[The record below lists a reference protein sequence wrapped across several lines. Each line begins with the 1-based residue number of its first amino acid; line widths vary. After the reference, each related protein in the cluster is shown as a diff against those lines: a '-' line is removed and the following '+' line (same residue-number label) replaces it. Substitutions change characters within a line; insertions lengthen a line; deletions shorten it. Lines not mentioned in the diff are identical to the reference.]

1 MYTMITKFYATREAA
16 RIVAREEGATFK
28 DMGKDAPKGQR
39 WSVQFKE
46 ISDIVNSPEPVLTAA
61 EQKKADELAAIL
73 NAQDEFV
80 AGTDIQVVVNSNA
93 WTHADHLAN
102 LKRPSVL
109 IRNQKEIRHDRKGN
123 RVTVYSKRRQVI

>member
-1 MYTMITKFYATREAA
+1 MITKFFATREQA
-16 RIVAREEGATFK
+16 RIVAREEGETFK

-39 WSVQFKE
+39 WAVQFKE
-46 ISDIVNSPEPVLTAA
+46 ISDIVNSPEPVLTEA
-61 EQKKADELAAIL
+61 ELKKAQELAEVL
-73 NAQDEFV
+73 NAQDDFLE
-80 AGTDIQVVVNSNA
+80 GSDIQVQVNSNA

-102 LKRPSVL
+102 LKRPSEL

>member
-1 MYTMITKFYATREAA
+1 MITKFYATREAA
-16 RIVAREEGATFK
+16 RIVAREEGAAFK
-28 DMGKDAPKGQR
+28 DMGTTAPKGQR
-39 WSVQFKE
+39 WAVQFKE
-46 ISDIVNSPEPVLTAA
+46 IADIVNSPDPVLTAA
-61 EQKKADELAAIL
+61 EQKQAEELAAIL
-73 NAQDEFV
+73 DAQDEFV

-102 LKRPSVL
+102 LKRPSEL

>member
-16 RIVAREEGATFK
+16 RIVAREEGAAFK
-28 DMGKDAPKGQR
+28 DMGTTAPKGQR
-39 WSVQFKE
+39 WAVQFKE

-61 EQKKADELAAIL
+61 EQKKADELSAVL
-73 NAQDEFV
+73 NAQDEFI
-80 AGTDIQVVVNSNA
+80 AGSDIKVQVNANA

-102 LKRPSVL
+102 LKRPSELV
-109 IRNQKEIRHDRKGN
+109 RNQKEIRHDRKGN

>member
-1 MYTMITKFYATREAA
+1 MITKFFATREQA
-16 RIVAREEGATFK
+16 RIVAREEGETFK

-39 WSVQFKE
+39 WAVQFKE
-46 ISDIVNSPEPVLTAA
+46 ISDIVNSPEPVLTEA
-61 EQKKADELAAIL
+61 ELKKAQELAEVL
-73 NAQDEFV
+73 NAQDDFLE
-80 AGTDIQVVVNSNA
+80 GSDIEVTVNANA

-102 LKRPSVL
+102 LKRPSEL

>member
-1 MYTMITKFYATREAA
+1 MITKFYATREAA
-16 RIVAREEGATFK
+16 RIVAREEGEVFK

-39 WSVQFKE
+39 WAVQFKE

-61 EQKKADELAAIL
+61 EQKKADELSAIL
-73 NAQDEFV
+73 NAQDDFI
-80 AGTDIQVVVNSNA
+80 AGADIQVVVNSNA

-102 LKRPSVL
+102 LKRPSEL

>member
-1 MYTMITKFYATREAA
+1 MITKFFATREQA
-16 RIVAREEGATFK
+16 RIVAREEGETFK

-39 WSVQFKE
+39 WAVQFKE
-46 ISDIVNSPEPVLTAA
+46 ISDIVNSPEPVLTEA
-61 EQKKADELAAIL
+61 ELKKAQELAEVL
-73 NAQDEFV
+73 NAQDNFLE
-80 AGTDIQVVVNSNA
+80 GSDIEVTVNANA

-102 LKRPSVL
+102 LKRPSEL

>member
-1 MYTMITKFYATREAA
+1 MITKFFATREQA
-16 RIVAREEGATFK
+16 RIVAREEGETFK

-39 WSVQFKE
+39 WAVQFKE
-46 ISDIVNSPEPVLTAA
+46 ISDIVNSPEPVLTEA
-61 EQKKADELAAIL
+61 ELKKAQELAEVL
-73 NAQDEFV
+73 NAQDDFLK
-80 AGTDIQVVVNSNA
+80 GSDIQVQVNSNA

-102 LKRPSVL
+102 LKRPSEL

>member
-1 MYTMITKFYATREAA
+1 MITKFYATREAA
-16 RIVAREEGATFK
+16 RIVAREEGAAFK

-39 WSVQFKE
+39 WAVQFKE

-61 EQKKADELAAIL
+61 ELKQAQELAEVL
-73 NAQDEFV
+73 NAQDDFLK
-80 AGTDIQVVVNSNA
+80 GSDIEVTVNANA

-102 LKRPSVL
+102 LKRPSELV
-109 IRNQKEIRHDRKGN
+109 RNQKEIRHDRKGN

>member
-1 MYTMITKFYATREAA
+1 MITKFFATREQA
-16 RIVAREEGATFK
+16 RIVAREEGETFK
-28 DMGKDAPKGQR
+28 DMGTTAPKGQR
-39 WSVQFKE
+39 WAVQFKE

-61 EQKKADELAAIL
+61 ELKQAQELAEVL
-73 NAQDEFV
+73 NAQDDFLK
-80 AGTDIQVVVNSNA
+80 GSDIEVSVNANA

-102 LKRPSVL
+102 LKRPSEL

>member
-1 MYTMITKFYATREAA
+1 MITKFYATREAA
-16 RIVAREEGATFK
+16 RIVAREEGAAFK

-39 WSVQFKE
+39 WAVQFKE

-61 EQKKADELAAIL
+61 ELKRADMLAAIL
-73 NAQDEFV
+73 DAQDEFI
-80 AGTDIQVVVNSNA
+80 ADSDIKVQVNHTA

-102 LKRPSVL
+102 LKRPSEL

-123 RVTVYSKRRQVI
+123 RVTVFSKRRQVI

>member
-1 MYTMITKFYATREAA
+1 MITKFFATREQA
-16 RIVAREEGATFK
+16 RIVAREEGETFK

-39 WSVQFKE
+39 WAVQFKE
-46 ISDIVNSPEPVLTAA
+46 ISDIVNSPEPVLTEA
-61 EQKKADELAAIL
+61 ELKQAQELAEVL
-73 NAQDEFV
+73 NAQDDFLK
-80 AGTDIQVVVNSNA
+80 GSDIEVTVNANA

-102 LKRPSVL
+102 LKRPSEL

>member
-1 MYTMITKFYATREAA
+1 MITKFFATREQA
-16 RIVAREEGATFK
+16 RIVAREEGETFK

-39 WSVQFKE
+39 WAVQFKE
-46 ISDIVNSPEPVLTAA
+46 ISDIVNSPEPVLTEA
-61 EQKKADELAAIL
+61 ELKKAQELAEVL
-73 NAQDEFV
+73 NAQDDFLK
-80 AGTDIQVVVNSNA
+80 GSDIEVTVNANA

-102 LKRPSVL
+102 LKRPSEL

>member
-1 MYTMITKFYATREAA
+1 MITKFYATREAA
-16 RIVAREEGATFK
+16 RIVAREEGAAFK
-28 DMGKDAPKGQR
+28 DMGTTAPKGQR
-39 WSVQFKE
+39 WAVQFKE
-46 ISDIVNSPEPVLTAA
+46 IADIVNSPDPVLTAA
-61 EQKKADELAAIL
+61 EQKQAEELAAIL

-102 LKRPSVL
+102 LKRPSEL

>member
-1 MYTMITKFYATREAA
+1 MITKFFATREQA
-16 RIVAREEGATFK
+16 RIVAREEGETFK

-39 WSVQFKE
+39 WAVQFKE
-46 ISDIVNSPEPVLTAA
+46 ISDIVNSPEPVLTEA
-61 EQKKADELAAIL
+61 ELKKAQELAEVL
-73 NAQDEFV
+73 NAQGDFLE
-80 AGTDIQVVVNSNA
+80 GSDIEVTVNANA

-102 LKRPSVL
+102 LKRPSEL

>member
-1 MYTMITKFYATREAA
+1 MITKFFATREQA
-16 RIVAREEGATFK
+16 RIVAREEGETFK

-39 WSVQFKE
+39 WAVQFKE

-61 EQKKADELAAIL
+61 ELKQAQELAEVL
-73 NAQDEFV
+73 NAQDDFLK
-80 AGTDIQVVVNSNA
+80 GSDIEVTVNANA

-102 LKRPSVL
+102 LKRPSEL

>member
-1 MYTMITKFYATREAA
+1 MITKFYATREAA
-16 RIVAREEGATFK
+16 RIVAREEGEVFK

-39 WSVQFKE
+39 WAVQFKE

-61 EQKKADELAAIL
+61 EQKKADELSAIL
-73 NAQDEFV
+73 NAQDDFI
-80 AGTDIQVVVNSNA
+80 AGADIQVVVNSNA

-102 LKRPSVL
+102 LKRPSELV
-109 IRNQKEIRHDRKGN
+109 RNQKEIRHDRKGN

>member
-1 MYTMITKFYATREAA
+1 MITKFYATREAA
-16 RIVAREEGATFK
+16 RIVAREEGAAFK

-39 WSVQFKE
+39 WAVQFKE
-46 ISDIVNSPEPVLTAA
+46 IADIVNSPDPVLTAA
-61 EQKKADELAAIL
+61 EQKQAEELAAIL

-102 LKRPSVL
+102 LKRPSEL

>member
-1 MYTMITKFYATREAA
+1 MITKFFATREQA
-16 RIVAREEGATFK
+16 RIVAREEGETFK

-39 WSVQFKE
+39 WAVQFKE

-61 EQKKADELAAIL
+61 ELKQAQELAEVL
-73 NAQDEFV
+73 NAQDDFLK
-80 AGTDIQVVVNSNA
+80 GSDIQVQVNSNA

-102 LKRPSVL
+102 LKRPSEL

>member
-1 MYTMITKFYATREAA
+1 MITKFYATREAA
-16 RIVAREEGATFK
+16 RIVAREEGEAFK

-39 WSVQFKE
+39 WAVQFKE
-46 ISDIVNSPEPVLTAA
+46 ISDIVNSPEPVLTAE
-61 EQKKADELAAIL
+61 EQKQAEELAAIL

-102 LKRPSVL
+102 LKRPSEL

>member
-1 MYTMITKFYATREAA
+1 MITKFYATREAA
-16 RIVAREEGATFK
+16 RIVAREEGELFK

-39 WSVQFKE
+39 WAVQFKE

-61 EQKKADELAAIL
+61 EQKKAEELAAIL

-80 AGTDIQVVVNSNA
+80 AGSDIKVSVNSNA

-109 IRNQKEIRHDRKGN
+109 IRNQREIRHDRKGN
-123 RVTVYSKRRQVI
+123 SVTVFSKRRQVI